1 MAASETIY
9 GVHENQ
15 SVKLSG
21 QAGRRVGLPA
31 LTVIMVIMVML
42 RYQERYKNAVFNKAL
57 FSIFFKFQ
65 RVKRPLDSQHAYS
78 LKISHLLLS

>member
-15 SVKLSG
+15 SVKRSG
-21 QAGRRVGLPA
+21 QAVGLPA
-31 LTVIMVIMVML
+31 LTVIMVML

-65 RVKRPLDSQHAYS
+65 IVNCPLDSQHAYS